1 MPNGLKTIEYGTF
14 FACKKLK
21 QLEIPDSVELI
32 ASESIDSCVALKDI
46 FIPENVK
53 NIGKHAI
60 VGCKKVV
67 VHGKIKSEAQKYAKK
82 EKIPFEEI

>member
-1 MPNGLKTIEYGTF
+1 MESRTF

-21 QLEIPDSVELI
+21 QLEIPDSVEEI
-32 ASESIDSCVALKDI
+32 ASEAINSCDALKDI
-46 FIPENVK
+46 YIPENVK

-60 VGCKKVV
+60 IGCKKVV

-82 EKIPFEEI
+82 EKIPFEEM